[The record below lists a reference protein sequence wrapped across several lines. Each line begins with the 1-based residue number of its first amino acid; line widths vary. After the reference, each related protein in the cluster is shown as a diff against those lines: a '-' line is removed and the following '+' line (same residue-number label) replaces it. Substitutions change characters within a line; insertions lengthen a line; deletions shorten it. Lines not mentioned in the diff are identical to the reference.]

1 VDAATPRLIPL
12 RIPLATLLVCGAAGV
27 VFALPLLQALLIY
40 DRAAIDEGEI
50 WRLITGNLVHLSPS
64 HFLYDVVPLF
74 FAGALIEIRGYR
86 HFAILC
92 LVSAAMIGAT
102 VYVGSPELSVFGG
115 LSGIVMAAFTYA
127 CLDGLKE
134 TGTWRQLCWAA
145 LIFLVIKMSIEMA
158 LGTSFGSFAEGESP
172 TFVPVPSTH
181 VAGAVSALILFA
193 STRLARTRMVRS

>member
-12 RIPLATLLVCGAAGV
+12 RIPLATLLVCGAAGA

-50 WRLITGNLVHLSPS
+50 WRLITGNLVHFSPS
-64 HFLYDVVPLF
+64 HFLYDVVALF
-74 FAGALIEIRGYR
+74 VAGALMEIRGYR

-127 CLDGLKE
+127 CLEGLEE
-134 TGTWRQLCWAA
+134 TGAWRRLCWVA

-158 LGTSFGSFAEGESP
+158 LGSSFESLAEGESP
-172 TFVPVPSTH
+172 SFVAVPSTH
-181 VAGAVSALILFA
+181 VAGAVTALILFA
-193 STRLARTRMVRS
+193 STRLAGFRKTRS

>member
-74 FAGALIEIRGYR
+74 VAGALIEIRGYR

>member
-1 VDAATPRLIPL
+1 MDAATPRLIPL

-74 FAGALIEIRGYR
+74 VAGALIEIRGYR
-86 HFAILC
+86 HFAVLC

-134 TGTWRQLCWAA
+134 TGTWRQLCWVA

-193 STRLARTRMVRS
+193 STRLARPRMVRS